1 MFCYL
6 SKTYNTF
13 GADMRVV
20 FMGTPDFALPVLDS
34 LLSGGHQVVG
44 VYTRPDRPAGRG
56 RHLTPPP
63 VKTYAQEHGLA
74 LFQPASLRDP
84 GAVQEL
90 LSLGPEVIIVAAYG
104 RILPPEVLEVPP
116 KGVLNLH
123 PSLLPKYRGPSPVA
137 AALLEGDSVTGVTVM
152 LIDQGMDTGD
162 ILAQRQTPIAPQE
175 TAGQLTDRLFH
186 LGAEL
191 LAEVLPPWMD
201 GKITPIPQQDEQA
214 TTTRRYTKED
224 GEMDW
229 SLPAV
234 VLERRLRAF
243 QPWPGCY
250 THWNGKLLKVL
261 DGVVVSD
268 GDSQGGPPGRVLAL
282 PAGNGSP
289 VAVVTGHGLLGLV
302 KVQREGR
309 RPQAIEEMVRGYPAF
324 LGTRL
329 PS

>member
-6 SKTYNTF
+6 SKPYNAF
-13 GADMRVV
+13 GVDMRIV

-56 RHLTPPP
+56 RHLTSPP

-74 LFQPASLRDP
+74 LFQPPSLRDA
-84 GAVQEL
+84 GAVREL

-123 PSLLPKYRGPSPVA
+123 PSLLPKHRGPSPVA
-137 AALLEGDSVTGVTVM
+137 AALLEGDSVTGVTAM
-152 LIDQGMDTGD
+152 LVDQGMDTGD
-162 ILAQRQTPIAPQE
+162 ILAQRQTSMAPQE
-175 TAGQLTDRLFH
+175 TAGQLTYRLFH

-191 LAEVLPPWMD
+191 LVEVLPAWMA
-201 GKITPIPQQDEQA
+201 GEITPTPQRDEQA
-214 TTTRRYTKED
+214 TTTRRYIKED

-234 VLERRLRAF
+234 ALERRLRAF

-261 DGVVVSD
+261 SGFAISD
-268 GDSQGGPPGRVLAL
+268 VDSQGEPPGRVLAL
-282 PAGNGSP
+282 PGETGPP

-302 KVQREGR
+302 KVQMEGR
-309 RPQAIEEMVRGYPAF
+309 RPQDIEEMVRGYPMF
-324 LGTRL
+324 LGTSL